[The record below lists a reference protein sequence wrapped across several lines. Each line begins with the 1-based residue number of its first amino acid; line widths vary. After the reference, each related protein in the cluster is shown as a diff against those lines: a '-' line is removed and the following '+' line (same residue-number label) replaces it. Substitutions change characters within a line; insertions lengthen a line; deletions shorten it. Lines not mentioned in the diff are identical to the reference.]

1 MTNIRLY
8 DLRFCNYL
16 YIYAYY
22 MNKNHLNN
30 VPLNVRF
37 IQSNK
42 YEQTK
47 KVDSISNTRLK
58 FQKNGFEL
66 MNRMKL

>member
-1 MTNIRLY
+1 
-8 DLRFCNYL
+8 
-16 YIYAYY
+16 